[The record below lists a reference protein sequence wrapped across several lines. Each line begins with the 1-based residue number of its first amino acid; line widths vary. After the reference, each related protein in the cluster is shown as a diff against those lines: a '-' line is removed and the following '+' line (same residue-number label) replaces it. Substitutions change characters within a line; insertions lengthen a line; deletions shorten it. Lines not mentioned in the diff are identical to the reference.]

1 MNGMHGIIFSYDK
14 ENGLRELIENRVHG
28 SIPFGG
34 DYRIIDFI
42 LSSMVNAGVTD
53 VGVIMHGKVP
63 VAAGPPGQRQELGP
77 EPQLRRSDAAAGL
90 RL

>member
-34 DYRIIDFI
+34 DYRIIDFNPRRRRSRGQ
-42 LSSMVNAGVTD
+42 LS
-53 VGVIMHGKVP
+53 
-63 VAAGPPGQRQELGP
+63 AAGG
-77 EPQLRRSDAAAGL
+77 
-90 RL
+90 